1 MTTTALAWTDANGWQ
16 TAGPAGATRAQL
28 VLYFG
33 QAALLEDPAGPLRD
47 LRLRYPHARLAGC
60 STSGEILGG
69 AVRDGSVAALAIEF
83 RHSSVRTEAVAV
95 AGSADS
101 FAAAAELG
109 RRLAGPDLRHVFL
122 LSDGLAVNGTALT
135 EGIRAALPGVSVTGG
150 LAGDG
155 PHFRRTVVG
164 LDGDVGPHRVVAV
177 GFYGARLRVSAG
189 SAGGWDPFGP
199 HRLITKSEGNVL
211 FELDGQ
217 PALPLYK
224 RYLGERAAG
233 LPATGLLFPLS
244 LLADRE
250 AECGLVRTILA
261 VDEARQS
268 LTFAGD
274 LPQGRYVR
282 LMRAGGDA
290 LIDGAGQAAERLQ
303 GSATRSSFAL
313 LVSCVGRKLI
323 LGQRIDEEVEAV
335 RLAVGNDTPAVG
347 FYPFGEIGPRGDL
360 ARCELHNQ
368 TMTVT
373 VFAEDV

>member
-177 GFYGARLRVSAG
+177 GFYGERLRVSAG

-244 LLADRE
+244 LLADRD

-290 LIDGAGQAAERLQ
+290 LIGGAGQAAERLQ
-303 GSATRSSFAL
+303 APSARSGFAL

-335 RLAVGNDTPAVG
+335 RLAVGSDTPAVG
-347 FYPFGEIGPRGDL
+347 FYSYGEIGPRGDL

>member
-1 MTTTALAWTDANGWQ
+1 MTTTALAWTAANGWQ
-16 TAGPAGATRAQL
+16 TAGPVGATRAQL

-33 QAALLEDPAGPLRD
+33 QTALLENPAGPLAE
-47 LRLRYPHARLAGC
+47 LRQRYPHARLAGC
-60 STSGEILGG
+60 STAGEILGSN
-69 AVRDGSVAALAIEF
+69 VRDGSVAALALEF
-83 RHSSVRTEAVAV
+83 RHSSVRTEAVTVTA
-95 AGSADS
+95 ATES

-109 RRLAGPDLRHVFL
+109 RRLAAPDLRHVLL
-122 LSDGLAVNGTALT
+122 LSDGLGVNGTALT
-135 EGIRAALPGVSVTGG
+135 EGIRAALPEVSVTGG

-164 LDGDVGPHRVVAV
+164 LDGEVGPNRVVAI
-177 GFYGARLRVSAG
+177 GFYGSRLHVTAG

-199 HRLITKSEGNVL
+199 HRLITKSAGNVL

-217 PALPLYK
+217 PALALYK

-261 VDEARQS
+261 VDESSQS

-274 LPQGRYVR
+274 LPEGRYVR

-290 LIDGAGQAAERLQ
+290 LIGGAGQAADGL
-303 GSATRSSFAL
+303 RSSGPRAGFAL

-335 RLAVGNDTPAVG
+335 RLAVGSDTPALG
-347 FYPFGEIGPRGDL
+347 FYSYGEIGPRGTL

-373 VFAEDV
+373 VFSEDE

>member
-177 GFYGARLRVSAG
+177 GFYGERLRVSAG

-244 LLADRE
+244 LLADRD

-290 LIDGAGQAAERLQ
+290 LIGGAGQAAERLQ
-303 GSATRSSFAL
+303 APSARSGFAL

-347 FYPFGEIGPRGDL
+347 FYSYGEIGPRGDL

>member
-1 MTTTALAWTDANGWQ
+1 MTTTALAWTDATGWQ
-16 TAGPAGATRAQL
+16 TAGPIGATRAQL

-33 QAALLEDPAGPLRD
+33 QASLLEDPAGPLRD
-47 LRLRYPHARLAGC
+47 LRRRYPHARLAGC
-60 STSGEILGG
+60 STSGEIFGG
-69 AVRDGSVAALAIEF
+69 TVRDGSIAALAVEF

-95 AGSADS
+95 AGIGDS

-155 PHFRRTVVG
+155 PHFQRTVVG

-177 GFYGARLRVSAG
+177 GFYGARLRVSAD

-211 FELDGQ
+211 FELNGQ

-244 LLADRE
+244 LLADRD
-250 AECGLVRTILA
+250 AECGLIRTILA

-274 LPQGRYVR
+274 LPLGRYVR
-282 LMRAGGDA
+282 LMRASGDA
-290 LIDGAGQAAERLQ
+290 LIGGAGQAAERL
-303 GSATRSSFAL
+303 GPPAVNAGFAL
-313 LVSCVGRKLI
+313 LVSCVGRKLV

-335 RLAVGNDTPAVG
+335 RFAVGNDTPALG
-347 FYPFGEIGPRGDL
+347 FYSYGEIGPNGDL

-373 VFAEDV
+373 LFSEDV

>member
-1 MTTTALAWTDANGWQ
+1 MTTTSLAWTDATGWQ
-16 TAGPAGATRAQL
+16 TAGAVGATRAQL

-33 QAALLEDPAGPLRD
+33 QGSLLEDPAGPLRD

-60 STSGEILGG
+60 STSGEIFG
-69 AVRDGSVAALAIEF
+69 GSVRVGSVTALAVEF
-83 RHSSVRTEAVAV
+83 QHSSVRTEAVTV
-95 AGSADS
+95 GGPADS

-164 LDGDVGPHRVVAV
+164 LDGDVGPNRVVAV
-177 GFYGARLRVSAG
+177 GFYGARLRVAAD

-199 HRLITKSEGNVL
+199 RRLITRSEGNVL

-244 LLADRE
+244 LLADRD
-250 AECGLVRTILA
+250 ADCGLIRTILA
-261 VDEARQS
+261 VDESRQS

-290 LIDGAGQAAERLQ
+290 LIGGAGQAAERL
-303 GSATRSSFAL
+303 GVPAPAAGFAL
-313 LVSCVGRKLI
+313 LVSCVGRKLV

-335 RLAVGNDTPAVG
+335 RLAVGSDTPALG
-347 FYPFGEIGPRGDL
+347 FYSYGEIGPNGDF

-373 VFAEDV
+373 VFSEDV